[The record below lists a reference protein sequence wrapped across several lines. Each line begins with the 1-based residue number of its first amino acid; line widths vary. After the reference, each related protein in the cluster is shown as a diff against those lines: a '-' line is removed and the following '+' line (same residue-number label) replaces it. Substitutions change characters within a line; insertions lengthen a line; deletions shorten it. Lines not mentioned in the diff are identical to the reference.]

1 MVSLNLSEASFV
13 GLSNPTARTM
23 AITWLTDVTNL
34 DIKIAGGKG
43 ASLGELTN
51 AGFPV
56 PPGFIVLASTY
67 RDFIT
72 QTGMGRELL
81 SAVDIDVH
89 DSNALVEANLKAT
102 NLILEAELPISV
114 QDEILLNFDKLNS
127 QIGKKDL
134 FVAVRSSAT
143 AEDLPDASFAGQ
155 QDTYLNIS
163 RSDLVD
169 KVKDCWASLFTQ
181 RAIYYRSEKGFKTS
195 EVDMAVVIQAMI
207 DSETSGVLFTKH
219 PSTGSSQVII
229 EASWGLGEAIVSGEV
244 SPDNYTVSTETNS
257 VTNIHISDKQI
268 LHERDPLTGKT
279 SKRNVKKDLRTVQV
293 LPESVILD
301 LANMGIQVES
311 HYGSPQDIEWAISN
325 NQIYLLQSRP
335 ITTISVSH
343 SDIQMISQNT
353 DSHTLLNGLG
363 SSPGISSGP
372 VRVVTKIDQLDKVES
387 GDILVTK
394 MTTPDMVP
402 AMKRAAGII
411 TDEGGM
417 TSHASIVSRELGVPA
432 IVGTKLATIT
442 LVDGNFVTMDGNTGI
457 VTEGDTR
464 NIIKSKNNYS
474 SEKTNFIKPVT
485 TTKVLVNVSIPE
497 AAQRAAATGA
507 DGVGLLRIEH
517 LILSTNKTPE
527 KYIEDHGPNAY
538 VEEII
543 QGIKVVADA
552 FYPLPIRVRTLDAPT
567 DEFRQLQG
575 GENEPHE
582 HNPMMGYRG
591 IRRSLDNPT
600 LFSYELAAFSKLFDM
615 GYDNIE
621 IMFPL
626 VNDSNDVLPALPLMA
641 QAGIDVEK
649 CIWGVMV
656 ETPASALMIEDLL
669 DTGIK
674 FVSFGT
680 NDLTQYTLAVDR
692 NNARVADRFNELH
705 PAILKLISPVISACN
720 QRSVKTSICGQAGS
734 NSSMVKHL
742 VSCGISSISANIDA
756 VRDVQQEI
764 YKVEQQMAIDST
776 HSNNE

>member
-23 AITWLTDVTNL
+23 AITWLTDVTNS

-72 QTGMGRELL
+72 QTGMGDELL

-89 DSNALVEANLKAT
+89 DSNALVEANSKAT

-343 SDIQMISQNT
+343 SDIQTISQNT

-372 VRVVTKIDQLDKVES
+372 VRIVTKIDQLDKVES

-457 VTEGDTR
+457 VIEGDTR

-600 LFSYELAAFSKLFDM
+600 LFLHELAAFSKLFDM

-626 VNDSNDVLPALPLMA
+626 VNDSNDVLPVLPLMA

-764 YKVEQQMAIDST
+764 YKIEQQMALDST